1 MVGNIS
7 SAAQSISKGLI
18 RLQAQEP
25 TDAKGSEVSSEE
37 GSTETKNEGAAT
49 SNSNN
54 SAVGARLAS
63 ALGRLSGANIAEA
76 DDPVNLQTAS
86 KSVDVQI
93 SPQAK
98 RLLAMSDRV

>member
-7 SAAQSISKGLI
+7 SAAQSISKGLT

-25 TDAKGSEVSSEE
+25 AEAKSSDISSEK
-37 GSTETKNEGAAT
+37 TEVAAENDGATT

-63 ALGRLSGANIAEA
+63 ALGRLSGTTIDGTNDLEKHQI
-76 DDPVNLQTAS
+76 AS

-93 SPQAK
+93 SPEAK
-98 RLLAMSDRV
+98 RFIAMRDQA